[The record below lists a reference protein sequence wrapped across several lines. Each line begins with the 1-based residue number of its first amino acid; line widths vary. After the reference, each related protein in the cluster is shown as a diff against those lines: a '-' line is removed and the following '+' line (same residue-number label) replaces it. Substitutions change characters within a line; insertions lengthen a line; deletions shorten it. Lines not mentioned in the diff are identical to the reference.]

1 MKSPWVLEVDP
12 KFGNKR
18 PYKPHSRETEAEGRC
33 CAEGGRDGATRPRK
47 PEEAGSLL
55 PHSWALLTPRF
66 QPFILQNKGRTHFCC
81 VSPRSVAPPYGSPRT
96 HTGAVQ
102 GGTRSWGR
110 SAMALNPAC
119 VPGDTSRSVTG
130 ARMTRSD
137 LLTLPASGE
146 AHTMGRRCLTWT
158 RGTGRCPGNQV
169 QVEGVASSITQQVPR
184 GHTGHSQRGG
194 HSHQGGHS
202 QRDRQ
207 AQPPAAGAGVPGRG
221 EQQ

>member
-1 MKSPWVLEVDP
+1 MEPRGPGSQRRQEASSLQLGPAHTQVLAIYPPEQ
-12 KFGNKR
+12 
-18 PYKPHSRETEAEGRC
+18 RENSFLLCEPPVRGPTLRQPQDTHRC
-33 CAEGGRDGATRPRK
+33 CAGQHSVLGG
-47 PEEAGSLL
+47 
-55 PHSWALLTPRF
+55 
-66 QPFILQNKGRTHFCC
+66 
-81 VSPRSVAPPYGSPRT
+81 
-96 HTGAVQ
+96 
-102 GGTRSWGR
+102 

-130 ARMTRSD
+130 ARMTHSD

-184 GHTGHSQRGG
+184 GHTGHSQR
-194 HSHQGGHS
+194 
-202 QRDRQ
+202 DRQ

-221 EQQ
+221 GQQ